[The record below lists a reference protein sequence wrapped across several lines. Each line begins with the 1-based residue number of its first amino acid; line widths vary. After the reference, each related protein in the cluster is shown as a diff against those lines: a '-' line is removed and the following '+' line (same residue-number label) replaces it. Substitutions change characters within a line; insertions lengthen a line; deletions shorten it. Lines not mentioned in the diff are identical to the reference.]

1 VCTQQGLLLAQ
12 GHTQRVLQGRTALTV
27 LMPATVV
34 RRSIDQLNRERK
46 LQQST
51 AGSELRNLEDQYYSA
66 LRKNLEISAACQAV
80 EDDMQVLQARVGK
93 LTNLDEQQQQQQKD
107 GEGGERQQQAD
118 GEAEKQQ
125 QQQQQQKEQLQEN
138 GVAVQPAEEAMEH

>member
-1 VCTQQGLLLAQ
+1 MRQGLLLAQ
-12 GHTQRVLQGRTALTV
+12 GHTQHVLQGRTALTV
-27 LMPATVV
+27 LMPAIVV

-80 EDDMQVLQARVGK
+80 EDDMQVLQARVDK
-93 LTNLDEQQQQQQKD
+93 LTNLDEQQQQQKD
-107 GEGGERQQQAD
+107 GEGGEKQQQAD
-118 GEAEKQQ
+118 GEAEEQQ